1 MSPFING
8 ICLCCH
14 NYFKCQIFESK
25 GPINEYGELMPI
37 ELLWG
42 WMYERQ
48 WKDNYPRP
56 QISTRLLACFVSSL
70 TFTGC
75 CFLFPHSC
83 SFFRFLYHAYCS
95 VYLVTQRSKFMG
107 HATHIESIHV
117 PTSLI
122 ILYVAPITWRV
133 KNYVVFGLQLQV
145 LQWAN
150 LKSIC
155 NPWSKWSRN
164 L

>member
-1 MSPFING
+1 MTPFING
-8 ICLCCH
+8 IGLCCH

-95 VYLVTQRSKFMG
+95 VYGVTQRLKFMG
-107 HATHIESIHV
+107 HATYIKIIDDNHVYCLVQGIMSPFIHGITLCCFNYFIY
-117 PTSLI
+117 P
-122 ILYVAPITWRV
+122 ILRA
-133 KNYVVFGLQLQV
+133 KAQ
-145 LQWAN
+145 
-150 LKSIC
+150 
-155 NPWSKWSRN
+155 
-164 L
+164 